1 MKHNPLTLAV
11 KLALTGALAGSLA
24 ACGGGGSSS
33 TDTVST
39 TSDGTSV
46 GPVTGFGSVY
56 VNGTRFRTDGSVD
69 SDDGIEREDQLEKGM
84 ILKVNGSWD
93 DDGEGEARLV
103 SYDDTLRGPVTNAS
117 WDDVNRTGQLEL
129 LGQTVLLDGQTAF
142 GGVSPVTLASDPT
155 AYQVR
160 VSGWRLDDGRFQ
172 AAYVSVRPLGDS
184 LDDANEVELEGV
196 VADLDPEAQTFTING
211 FKVDYTS
218 AVADDDFSL
227 DALEN
232 GLVVEVEGQ
241 LNAAGDTLLAEEID
255 DEDDLFDDDDDAE
268 VAGDIAS
275 YDAAAG
281 QFEINGVTVRL
292 TSDTEFDDLSRDSL
306 QNGLRVKVEGEFR
319 NGVLVAEEVEG
330 RDGDAELDG
339 VIESIDLDAE
349 RLVVSGVEVRLSGA
363 TLIRDDDSEDDDSRD
378 RVDDLASLSVGEY
391 LEIEGRQR
399 DDEGG
404 YLEAISIERDD
415 EDDDN
420 DFELEG
426 RVTAVSGTSI
436 TLMNLEILANGYSL
450 SGISVG
456 DEVEVEYAATSGG
469 QYQLTGSLDD

>member
-1 MKHNPLTLAV
+1 
-11 KLALTGALAGSLA
+11 
-24 ACGGGGSSS
+24 
-33 TDTVST
+33 
-39 TSDGTSV
+39 
-46 GPVTGFGSVY
+46 
-56 VNGTRFRTDGSVD
+56 
-69 SDDGIEREDQLEKGM
+69 
-84 ILKVNGSWD
+84 
-93 DDGEGEARLV
+93 
-103 SYDDTLRGPVTNAS
+103 
-117 WDDVNRTGQLEL
+117 
-129 LGQTVLLDGQTAF
+129 
-142 GGVSPVTLASDPT
+142 
-155 AYQVR
+155 
-160 VSGWRLDDGRFQ
+160 
-172 AAYVSVRPLGDS
+172 
-184 LDDANEVELEGV
+184 
-196 VADLDPEAQTFTING
+196 VADLDPDAQTFTING

-268 VAGDIAS
+268 VAGDIAN

-281 QFEINGVTVRL
+281 QFEVNGVTVRL
-292 TSDTEFDDLSRDSL
+292 TSDTEFDDLSQGSL
-306 QNGLRVKVEGEFR
+306 QDGLRVKVEGEFR
-319 NGVLVAEEVEG
+319 DRVLIAEKVEG

-339 VIESIDLDAE
+339 VIESIDLAAE
-349 RLVVSGVEVRLSGA
+349 RLVVSGVEVRLTGA

-378 RVDDLASLSVGEY
+378 RVDDLNSLSVGEY

-415 EDDDN
+415 DDDDG

-426 RVTAVSGTSI
+426 QVTDVSDTSI
-436 TLMNLEILANGYSL
+436 TLMNLEILAEGYSL

-456 DEVEVEYAATSGG
+456 DEVELEYAATSGG

>member
-1 MKHNPLTLAV
+1 MKRNPLTLAV

-93 DDGEGEARLV
+93 DDGDGEARLV
-103 SYDDTLRGPVTNAS
+103 SYDDTLRGPVTSAS
-117 WDDVNRTGQLEL
+117 WDDINRTGQIEL
-129 LGQTVLLDGQTAF
+129 LGQVVLLDGQTAF
-142 GGVSPVTLASDPT
+142 GGISPVTLASDPA

-172 AAYVSVRPLGDS
+172 AAYVSVRNLGS
-184 LDDANEVELEGV
+184 SMDDANEAELEGV
-196 VADLDPEAQTFTING
+196 VENLDPDAETFTING
-211 FKVDYTS
+211 FLVDYTN

-268 VAGDIAS
+268 VAGDIAN

-306 QNGLRVKVEGEFR
+306 QDGLRVKVEGEFR

-339 VIESIDLDAE
+339 VVESIDLDAE
-349 RLVVSGVEVRLSGA
+349 RLVVSGVEVRLTSA

-378 RVDDLASLSVGEY
+378 RADDLNSLSVGEY

-415 EDDDN
+415 DDDDN

-450 SGISVG
+450 SGVSVG
-456 DEVEVEYAATSGG
+456 DEVEVEYVATSGG
-469 QYQLTGSLDD
+469 QYELTGSLED

>member
-1 MKHNPLTLAV
+1 MKPNSLTLAV

-24 ACGGGGSSS
+24 ACGGGSSS
-33 TDTVST
+33 TDTAST

-93 DDGEGEARLV
+93 DDGDGEARLV
-103 SYDDTLRGPVTNAS
+103 SYDDTLRGPVTSAS
-117 WDDVNRTGQLEL
+117 WDDINRTGQIEL
-129 LGQTVLLDGQTAF
+129 QGQVVLLDGQTAF
-142 GGVSPVTLASDPT
+142 GGISPVTLASDPT

-172 AAYVSVRPLGDS
+172 AAYVSVRTLGS
-184 LDDANEVELEGV
+184 SMDDVNEAELEGV
-196 VADLDPEAQTFTING
+196 VENLDPDAETFTING
-211 FKVDYTS
+211 FLVDYTN

-255 DEDDLFDDDDDAE
+255 DEDDLFGDDDDAE
-268 VAGDIAS
+268 VAGDIAN